1 MISIG
6 KTNRILIFSSII
18 ILLIV
23 LLTIICVNNK
33 SNTTTHSKTKKNNKE
48 TFQDNIINI
57 NFDDSI
63 DKIPTINEVIEYTD
77 NLKNKVEEIINNK
90 ITEYNKKLSST

>member
-1 MISIG
+1 MIKIG
-6 KTNRILIFSSII
+6 KTKKILIFSSII

-63 DKIPTINEVIEYTD
+63 KNIGTINEVIEYSD
-77 NLKNKVEEIINNK
+77 NLK
-90 ITEYNKKLSST
+90 KKSGRKN